1 MAVPAEVERGR
12 TLFAAARWRDAHECL
27 GSIADALGPDDLETL
42 ARSAYLTGKDE
53 EYVEA
58 MERAHDAWV
67 EQGEIPRAARCCFWI
82 GHSLMFRGRGAH
94 AEGWF
99 ARARRSLGDRDCVE
113 RGYLLAPTWLD
124 QMGRGDWSGG
134 LATAIS
140 GSEIGDRFGDADLTW
155 LARADE
161 ARALLHLGR
170 TSEGRRLVDEA
181 LVVTE
186 SGVLSPV
193 VRGIVYCNTIAFC
206 RDLYELDHARAWTE
220 ALAGWCDERPQMIT
234 HQGLCRVHRAEVM
247 QYAGDWEAA
256 LQEAFEAQD
265 RFRAGMLN
273 EIALGQALY
282 RQGEIRRLQGRLTE
296 AEEAFREAG
305 LAGHDPQPGLALLRL
320 ARGAS
325 DVAAS
330 MVRRSLAEHAPDIER
345 AGLIPAFVLIM
356 VAIDDSDAA
365 ETAARQL
372 HEIAARQE
380 SPLLRAMAAQTA
392 ADVALATADAARALS
407 ESRRA
412 VALWR
417 RLGIPYE
424 TACGRVRVRDALRLM
439 GDDESAAVEEEAA
452 RRALT
457 ALGASPAIAGL
468 GEDPR
473 DRHGLSPRELEVLGH
488 LARGASNRDIAAA
501 LTISEHT
508 VARHVQNILSKLDV
522 SSRAAAGAFAF
533 EHHLL

>member
-1 MAVPAEVERGR
+1 MAVPAEVDRGR
-12 TLFAAARWRDAHECL
+12 TLFAAARWREAHECL
-27 GSIADALGPDDLETL
+27 TSVADALGPQDLEML
-42 ARSAYLTGKDE
+42 ARSAYLLGKDD

-58 MERAHDAWV
+58 MERAHDAWHRQD
-67 EQGEIPRAARCCFWI
+67 ESARAARCCFWI
-82 GHSLMFRGRGAH
+82 GHSLMFRGRSAH

-99 ARARRSLGDRDCVE
+99 SRGLRSLGTRDCVE

-124 QMGRGDWSGG
+124 EMGRGDWPAG
-134 LATAIS
+134 LATAMR
-140 GSEIGDRFGDADLTW
+140 GSEIGEQFGDADLVW
-155 LARADE
+155 LARADQ

-186 SGVLSPV
+186 SGALSPV

-220 ALAGWCDERPQMIT
+220 ALAGWCDELPQMIT
-234 HQGLCRVHRAEVM
+234 HHGLCRVHRAEVM

-256 LQEAFEAQD
+256 LREASEAQE
-265 RFRAGMLN
+265 RFRAGVLN

-282 RQGEIRRLQGRLTE
+282 RQGEICRLQGRLTQ
-296 AEEAFREAG
+296 AEEALRAAG
-305 LAGHDPQPGLALLRL
+305 LAGHDPQPGLAMLRL
-320 ARGAS
+320 AQGAG

-330 MVRRSLAEHAPDIER
+330 MLRRSLAEHAPDLER
-345 AGLIPAFVLIM
+345 AGLIPAFVRAML
-356 VAIDDSDAA
+356 AIGDFEGA

-372 HEIAARQE
+372 HEIAGRQE
-380 SPLLRAMAAQTA
+380 SPLLIAMAAQA
-392 ADVALATADAARALS
+392 AVDVALAAGDAATALA
-407 ESRRA
+407 EARRA
-412 VALWR
+412 VLMWR

-424 TACGRVRVRDALRLM
+424 VACGRVRVRDALHMM
-439 GDDESAAVEEEAA
+439 GDDESAAVEDEAA
-452 RRALT
+452 RKALE

-468 GEDPR
+468 GEDSR

-488 LARGASNRDIAAA
+488 LARGDSNRDIAAA

-508 VARHVQNILSKLDV
+508 VARHVQNILGKLDV